1 MHNSLQSGSL
11 GRVALEH
18 ALLVSLRER
27 PAAGLQLAR
36 RFEASIGFF
45 WNATHQQIY
54 KVLHRM
60 AADGWVEA
68 EGHPTKVYRVTPLGE
83 KVLAE
88 WIAETTP
95 NDAIRSTLAVKM
107 RAASYGDRG
116 ALLSEVERHLAE
128 HSIRLAHYE
137 SLERRDYPEPS
148 ALSGQELDQYLVL
161 RGGILAEQFW
171 TQWLTEY
178 LEAHR

>member
-1 MHNSLQSGSL
+1 M
-11 GRVALEH
+11 ALEH
-18 ALLVSLRER
+18 ALLVSLREK
-27 PAAGLQLAR
+27 PAAGLELAR

-68 EGHPTKVYRVTPLGE
+68 ETNGSSGRDRTVYTVTKLGE

-95 NDAIRSTLAVKM
+95 SEALRNTLAVKM
-107 RAASYGDRG
+107 RGASYGDRT
-116 ALLSEVERHLAE
+116 ALLHEVERHLAE
-128 HSIRLAHYE
+128 HRIRLAHYE
-137 SLERRDYPEPS
+137 SLERRDYPSPTD
-148 ALSGQELDQYLVL
+148 LTDQQLDQYLVL

-178 LEAHR
+178 LEAHRT

>member
-1 MHNSLQSGSL
+1 M
-11 GRVALEH
+11 ALEH
-18 ALLVSLRER
+18 ALLVSLREH
-27 PAAGLQLAR
+27 PAAGLPLAR

-60 AADGWVEA
+60 AADGWIETDGA
-68 EGHPTKVYRVTPLGE
+68 ATKVYRVTPLGE

-95 NDAIRSTLAVKM
+95 NDAIRNTLAVKM
-107 RAASYGDRG
+107 RAASYGDR
-116 ALLSEVERHLAE
+116 AAVLHEVERHLAE

-137 SLERRDYPEPS
+137 SLERRDYPDPS
-148 ALSGQELDQYLVL
+148 ALTGQDLDQYLVL